1 MTAADTPP
9 PPAPTPGRRPW
20 YRNRWLIGGAAA
32 LGVYTLAGFFLVPY
46 LVRHYVPEL
55 AAGQLQRQAAIGEV
69 RFNPFLLRLEA
80 KEFALRETDGA
91 AIAGFQRLLVDLE
104 LESLFRWAWTFAEI
118 RIEGLALDLVVDADG
133 RLNLAR
139 MMDALPQGEARENAG
154 ERPPPR
160 LLLRHAAL
168 AGGAVSFTDRSHGT
182 AATVEV
188 RPIDLELNEIS
199 TLPERSGDKAVT
211 ARLPGG
217 GSLGWQGR
225 LTLHPLASSGTVR
238 VDGFR
243 PAAVWK
249 LLQDRLRLAEP
260 GGVVDAAV
268 SYRFAYA
275 AGVTTLT
282 ADPIRVSVRELALTE
297 EGASAP
303 MLELASIEAPA
314 ARFDLAARE
323 LVVPQLAIRD
333 GRAAAGVAVDGTV
346 NWATLAKAAAAPPP
360 ATTPAP
366 RAAAGAP
373 WKVRVESLSVDNLA
387 LDYRDASRAVPVRIA
402 AASSALELSA
412 QAEAGGEAPRI
423 VLDGISLTV
432 RELAWTEA
440 ESGAPLLALQ
450 EVAATGGRLDL
461 AENDLRLARVT
472 VTGGE
477 MGLNRSPEGVI
488 RHAEVFGP
496 AEGKVQRELEEAG
509 RAAAAEGRPWTFA
522 LDELAIAGFA
532 LGFTDQGTQPP
543 LEVGLEK
550 IDVTL
555 KDLRNDGRTPFKAD
569 ARVQVRQG
577 GSVTATATVG
587 PGAETVDAQV
597 KLARVT
603 LLPLAPLVA
612 KFAALK
618 LASGDVSGA
627 ARIAYRAGKGAP
639 QLKATGAVAVG
650 GLLLNEAETGERF
663 LEWKALSANGVDL
676 SLGPDRLA
684 VAEVRLLEPGAKIVI
699 FADRSVNLAKVVR
712 REEAPPAG
720 AGAPASAPEAPAA
733 ADAKAF
739 PISVER
745 VRVENGT
752 VDFADLS
759 LVLPFATRVKE
770 FNGAATG
777 IASDPASRASLKF
790 EGRVDE
796 FGEAAVDGSLAPFAP
811 KTFTD
816 IGVVFRNVAMT
827 PFSPYS
833 ATFAGR
839 KIASGKLN
847 LDLQYKIDNSELKG
861 ENKVVLQEF
870 TLGETVESPN
880 AVSLPLD
887 LAIALLTDS
896 QGKIDLAVPVS
907 GNVDSPEFSYGH
919 VIWQAVVN
927 VITKIVTA
935 PFRALGAALG
945 GDAEGLDS
953 VAFAP
958 GRAQLTPPEQ
968 ERLKK
973 VAEALAKRP
982 QLQVTVRGGV
992 DPAADGTALKER
1004 ALRAALAQKLGVKL
1018 EPGEDPG
1025 PVAYDNAK
1033 TQRALE
1039 ALAAERG
1046 GANALAD
1053 FQAAFEKTAGR
1064 PAKRVNPALA
1074 LVGQASDDREFY
1086 VALFASLVEKAPAP
1100 EAELQ
1105 ALAESRAAAVVQALT
1120 ATAGLDPAR
1129 VAAGKPETAEARDRA
1144 VPSKLEL
1151 GVKGG
1156 A

>member
-1 MTAADTPP
+1 MTAEDTPP
-9 PPAPTPGRRPW
+9 PAAPPPGKRPW

-46 LVRHYVPEL
+46 LVRHYVPKI
-55 AAGQLQRQAAIGEV
+55 AAETFQRQAAIGEV
-69 RFNPFLLRLEA
+69 RFNPFLFRLEA
-80 KEFALRETDGA
+80 SDFAFRDTGGEPML
-91 AIAGFQRLLVDLE
+91 AIERLLVDFE
-104 LESLFRWAWTFAEI
+104 LSSLTRWAWTFAEI
-118 RIEGLALDLVVDADG
+118 RVEGPALDLVIGEDN

-139 MMDALPQGEARENAG
+139 VLDAMPPADPAE
-154 ERPPPR
+154 PPR
-160 LLLRHAAL
+160 EGPLPRMVIAQATL
-168 AGGAVSFTDRSHGT
+168 AGGKVSFTDRSNPTHAT
-182 AATVEV
+182 ATLEPV
-188 RPIDLELNEIS
+188 DLDFKEIS
-199 TLPERSGDKAVT
+199 TLPERRGPYAVT

-217 GSLGWQGR
+217 GSVAWQGEVS
-225 LTLHPLASSGTVR
+225 LHPVASSGTVR
-238 VDGFR
+238 VEGFK
-243 PAAVWK
+243 PATAWK
-249 LLQDRLRLAEP
+249 FLQDRVRLTEP
-260 GGVVDAAV
+260 KGDLDVAV
-268 SYRFAYA
+268 TYRFAYA

-282 ADPIRVSVRELALTE
+282 ADPIKASVRDLALTE
-297 EGASAP
+297 EDATVP
-303 MLELASIEAPA
+303 MLELAAIELPA

-323 LVVPQLAIRD
+323 LVVPQLAVRD
-333 GRAAAGVAVDGTV
+333 GRAAASVARDGTV
-346 NWATLAKAAAAPPP
+346 NWATLAKDAAVPQPAATPAAP
-360 ATTPAP
+360 ADT
-366 RAAAGAP
+366 GAP

-387 LDYRDASRAVPVRIA
+387 LDYQDASRAVPVRIA
-402 AASSALELSA
+402 VASSALTLNA
-412 QAEAGGEAPRI
+412 QAEAGGDAPRL
-423 VLDGISLTV
+423 VLDAIQLTV
-432 RELAWTEA
+432 REVAWTEA

-450 EVAATGGRLDL
+450 EVAAAGGRLDL
-461 AENDLRLARVT
+461 AENDLRLQRVT

-477 MGLNRSPEGVI
+477 IRVNRSAEGVI

-496 AEGKVQRELEEAG
+496 AEGKVQRELAQARSE
-509 RAAAAEGRPWTFA
+509 AAAEGRPWTFA
-522 LDELAIAGFA
+522 LDEFA
-532 LGFTDQGTQPP
+532 LTGFTVGFTDQGTQPP
-543 LEVGLEK
+543 LQADLEK

-555 KDLRNDGRTPFKAD
+555 KDLRNDGKTPFKAD
-569 ARVQVRQG
+569 ARAQLRQG
-577 GSVTATATVG
+577 GGVSATATVG
-587 PGAETVDAQV
+587 PGAESVDAQL

-603 LLPLAPLVA
+603 LTPLGPLAA
-612 KFAALK
+612 KFTTLK
-618 LASGDVSGA
+618 LESGDVSGA
-627 ARIAYRAGKGAP
+627 ARIAYRADKGGP
-639 QLKATGAVAVG
+639 QLKVTGAVAMG
-650 GLLLNEAETGERF
+650 NLLLNEADTGERF
-663 LEWKALSANGVDL
+663 LAWKSLSANGVDFR
-676 SLGPDRLA
+676 LGPDRLA
-684 VAEVRLLEPGAKIVI
+684 IEEVRLVQPGAKIVI
-699 FADRSVNLAKVVR
+699 FEDRSVNLAKVVK
-712 REEAPPAG
+712 REEAPPAEAAAPAQGG
-720 AGAPASAPEAPAA
+720 AGAAP
-733 ADAKAF
+733 F
-739 PISVER
+739 PVSVER

-770 FNGAATG
+770 LNGAATG

-816 IGVVFRNVAMT
+816 IGVAFRNVAMT

-839 KIASGKLN
+839 KIASGKLS
-847 LDLQYKIDNSELKG
+847 LDLQYKIDNSELQG

-870 TLGETVESPN
+870 TLGEKVESPD

-919 VIWQAVVN
+919 VVWQAVVN

-958 GRAQLTPPEQ
+958 GRAELSPPER

-982 QLQVTVRGGV
+982 QLQLTVRGGV
-992 DPAADGTALKER
+992 DPAADGAALKER

-1046 GANALAD
+1046 GATALAD
-1053 FQAAFEKTAGR
+1053 FQAAFEKSAGR

-1074 LVGQASDDREFY
+1074 LVGQASDDRDFY
-1086 VALFASLVEKAPAP
+1086 VALFASLMEKAPAP

-1105 ALAESRAAAVVQALT
+1105 ALAENRAAAVVQALT

-1129 VAAGKPETAEARDRA
+1129 VAAGKPQTAESRERA

-1156 A
+1156 V

>member
-1 MTAADTPP
+1 MTDTPP
-9 PPAPTPGRRPW
+9 PAAPPPGKRPW

-32 LGVYTLAGFFLVPY
+32 LGIYTLAGFFLVPY
-46 LVRHYVPEL
+46 LVRHYVPKI
-55 AAGQLQRQAAIGEV
+55 AAETLQRQAAIGEV
-69 RFNPFLLRLEA
+69 RFNPFLFRLEA
-80 KEFALRETDGA
+80 SDFAFRDTGGEPML
-91 AIAGFQRLLVDLE
+91 AIERLLVDFE
-104 LESLFRWAWTFAEI
+104 LSSLARWAWTFAEI
-118 RIEGLALDLVVDADG
+118 RVEGPALDLVIGEDN

-139 MMDALPQGEARENAG
+139 VLDAMPPADPAEPPREG
-154 ERPPPR
+154 PPPR
-160 LLLRHAAL
+160 VVIAQATL
-168 AGGAVSFTDRSHGT
+168 AGGKVSFTDRSNPTHAT
-182 AATVEV
+182 ATLEPV
-188 RPIDLELNEIS
+188 DLDFKDIS
-199 TLPERSGDKAVT
+199 TLPERRGPYAVT

-217 GSLGWQGR
+217 GSVAWQGEVS
-225 LTLHPLASSGTVR
+225 LHPVASSGTVR
-238 VDGFR
+238 VEGFK
-243 PAAVWK
+243 PATAWK
-249 LLQDRLRLAEP
+249 FLQDRVRLTEP
-260 GGVVDAAV
+260 KGDLDLAV
-268 SYRFAYA
+268 TYRFAYA

-282 ADPIRVSVRELALTE
+282 ADPIDVTVKGLALTE
-297 EGASAP
+297 EGAPAP
-303 MLELASIEAPA
+303 MLELAAIELPA

-323 LVVPQLAIRD
+323 LVVPQLSIRD
-333 GRAAAGVAVDGTV
+333 GRAAALVARDGTV
-346 NWATLAKAAAAPPP
+346 NWATLAKGAAGPQPTA
-360 ATTPAP
+360 TPASP
-366 RAAAGAP
+366 ADTGAP
-373 WKVRVESLSVDNLA
+373 WKVRIESLSVDNLA
-387 LDYRDASRAVPVRIA
+387 LDYQDASRAVPVRIA
-402 AASSALELSA
+402 VASSALALNA
-412 QAEAGGEAPRI
+412 QAEAGGDAPRL
-423 VLDGISLTV
+423 VLDGIQLTV

-450 EVAATGGRLDL
+450 DVAAAGGRLDL
-461 AENDLRLARVT
+461 AENDLRLQRVT

-477 MGLNRSPEGVI
+477 IRVNRSAEGVI

-496 AEGKVQRELEEAG
+496 AEGKVQRELAQAG
-509 RAAAAEGRPWTFA
+509 REAAAEGRPWTFA
-522 LDELAIAGFA
+522 LDEFALTGFT

-543 LEVGLEK
+543 LQADLEK

-555 KDLRNDGRTPFKAD
+555 KDLRNDGKTPFKAD
-569 ARVQVRQG
+569 ARAQLRQG
-577 GSVTATATVG
+577 GSVSGTATVG
-587 PGAETVDAQV
+587 PGAESVDAQL

-603 LLPLAPLVA
+603 LTPLAPLVA
-612 KFAALK
+612 KFATLK
-618 LASGDVSGA
+618 LESGDVSGA
-627 ARIAYRAGKGAP
+627 AGIAYRAGKGGP
-639 QLKATGAVAVG
+639 RLKATGAMAVG
-650 GLLLNEAETGERF
+650 NLLLNEAATGERF
-663 LEWKALSANGVDL
+663 LAWKALSANGVDFT
-676 SLGPDRLA
+676 LGPDRLA
-684 VAEVRLLEPGAKIVI
+684 VAEVRLLQPGAKIVI
-699 FADRSVNLAKVVR
+699 FEDRSVNLAKVVK
-712 REEAPPAG
+712 REEAPPAE
-720 AGAPASAPEAPAA
+720 AAAPAPAA
-733 ADAKAF
+733 TAQGGAGGTPF
-739 PISVER
+739 PVSVER

-839 KIASGKLN
+839 KIASGKLS
-847 LDLQYKIDNSELKG
+847 LDLQYKIDNSELQG

-870 TLGETVESPN
+870 TLGEKVESPD

-896 QGKIDLAVPVS
+896 QGRIDLAVPVS

-958 GRAQLTPPEQ
+958 GRAELSPPER

-982 QLQVTVRGGV
+982 QLQVTVHGGV
-992 DPAADGTALKER
+992 DPAADGTALKDR

-1046 GANALAD
+1046 GATALAD
-1053 FQAAFEKTAGR
+1053 FQAAFEKNVGR

-1074 LVGQASDDREFY
+1074 LVGQGSDDREFY

-1105 ALAESRAAAVVQALT
+1105 ALAENRAAAVVQALT

-1129 VAAGKPETAEARDRA
+1129 VAAGKPETAEARERA

-1151 GVKGG
+1151 GVKSGV
-1156 A
+1156 